1 MPPEAPI
8 SHFDRFG
15 NLHAL
20 IVDADVRASQM
31 TRRVISTL
39 GINKTML
46 ARDADE
52 AISLMEEKSVDL
64 LMTEWDIRGGSGV
77 ALAKTIRLGQAKV
90 DRTLPIL
97 MITARSSEDEMKHAV
112 ECGIDEIISKPFSPR
127 ILTDKLL
134 AVIDSPRAFIC
145 TDSYA
150 GPDRRRQSALPP
162 EGERRDASR
171 APLTITRE
179 ELGQPFPDARPRL
192 LPPDFFLKKKLETVP
207 AAMAGLETLLSRD
220 QAANKEED
228 YLQWILKDITALKQS
243 HKSMVAQP
251 DYAGNYIERISSA
264 AQSIRTRALTAGYIL
279 GAKVAA
285 HLNDFCR
292 KYFKRENRSHA
303 IVIEKHIET
312 LSAIFN
318 ARMTGD
324 GGAIGKELFDE
335 LVHLVKKYY

>member
-15 NLHAL
+15 NLHTL
-20 IVDADVRASQM
+20 ILDADARASQM

-46 ARDADE
+46 ARDAEE
-52 AISLMEEKSVDL
+52 AVSLLEEKSIDL
-64 LMTEWDIRGGSGV
+64 LMTEWDIRGGSGI
-77 ALAKTIRLGQAKV
+77 ALAQSIRQGKTPV
-90 DRTLPIL
+90 DPTLPII
-97 MITARSSEDEMKHAV
+97 MITARSSAEELKQA
-112 ECGIDEIISKPFSPR
+112 IDSGVHEVITKPFSPR

-134 AVIDSPRAFIC
+134 AVIDAPRAFIY
-145 TDSYA
+145 TESYA
-150 GPDRRRQSALPP
+150 GPDRRRQSAPV
-162 EGERRDASR
+162 EQERRDASQP
-171 APLTITRE
+171 PLSITRE
-179 ELGQPFPDARPRL
+179 ELALPFPDGRPRL
-192 LPPDFFLKKKLETVP
+192 LAPDFSLKKKLEAVP

-251 DYAGNYIERISSA
+251 DYAGNYVERISSA
-264 AQSIRTRALTAGYIL
+264 ALSIRTRALTAGYIL

-292 KYFKRENRSHA
+292 KYFRRENRSHA

-324 GGAIGKELFDE
+324 GGNIGKELFDE
-335 LVHLVKKYY
+335 LVQLVKKYY